1 MRINKSKS
9 MCIRFGPRFNY
20 KCANLVSIHGD
31 KFSWVFKCRYLGA
44 QFVSARTFKCSF
56 SEVKSNFFRAF
67 NGIYGKIGRSASEET
82 VLALL
87 NAKCLPIL
95 LFQTEAC
102 TMLSRDKQSL
112 EFAMTRLFMKIFRT
126 GSASIV
132 VECQR
137 SFNFIP
143 IKLQI
148 SIRTAKFLQ
157 RFVASENSLCLL
169 FSPEASNK
177 LNTILSCY
185 GKNVRSASK
194 LNCIIRELYC
204 VS

>member
-1 MRINKSKS
+1 V
-9 MCIRFGPRFNY
+9 C
-20 KCANLVSIHGD
+20 NLVSIHGG
-31 KFSWVFKCRYLGA
+31 KFSWVSKCRYLGA
-44 QFVSARTFKCSF
+44 QFVSARTFECSF
-56 SEVKSNFFRAF
+56 SEFKLKFFRAF

-102 TMLSRDKQSL
+102 PMLSRDKQSL

-148 SIRTAKFLQ
+148 SSTAKFLQ
-157 RFVASENSLCLL
+157 RFVTSENSLCLL
-169 FSPEASNK
+169 FSEEASSK
-177 LNTILSCY
+177 LNTILSYY
-185 GKNVRSASK
+185 GKNVLSASK